1 MNIPLNE
8 EKTLVITPLQIQRTV
23 FALLSV
29 VMAAV
34 VCKRSLPQGKAAIA
48 RLDGELQR
56 LTFRP
61 AAVTLYVGETFDS
74 LPECSPPSSR
84 LDKDAYT
91 WELLDDGVLTVEN
104 GHIVAAKNGTTTL
117 TASARHLTASV
128 GVTVQ
133 YRELPPDSTLPRL
146 YYEKLPIANYQN
158 TLEADDVPAD
168 LMAIPAEYVAENYGT
183 LYISAE
189 TFEAYQALLRAM
201 QSEVSGCRM
210 HIISAY
216 RSYAR
221 QSQLYDNAVQRY
233 INAGN
238 SSTQARLLALNTTQT
253 PGNSEHQ
260 LGCSIDVSN
269 DNTTDHNY
277 QNTPEGQWLA
287 ENAHKFGFVLRYP
300 ADKEEITR
308 IAYEPW
314 HIRYV
319 GVFHATYMYVN
330 HVCLEE
336 YVSLQEEAEAAA
348 YAYTANK

>member
-1 MNIPLNE
+1 MLSTEKQAMAGFIDGHASYFE
-8 EKTLVITPLQIQRTV
+8 EIADEIWEYAELSLKEYKSTALYCKKLQ
-23 FALLSV
+23 
-29 VMAAV
+29 
-34 VCKRSLPQGKAAIA
+34 
-48 RLDGELQR
+48 ELG
-56 LTFRP
+56 F
-61 AAVTLYVGETFDS
+61 AVT
-74 LPECSPPSSR
+74 
-84 LDKDAYT
+84 
-91 WELLDDGVLTVEN
+91 
-104 GHIVAAKNGTTTL
+104 
-117 TASARHLTASV
+117 
-128 GVTVQ
+128 
-133 YRELPPDSTLPRL
+133 
-146 YYEKLPIANYQN
+146 EKLGGVETAFCGSFGSGRPVIGILGEYDALSGLSQKAGAVSHDP
-158 TLEADDVPAD
+158 L
-168 LMAIPAEYVAENYGT
+168 IPGGSGHGCGHNLLGYGT

-336 YVSLQEEAEAAA
+336 YVALQQEAEAAA
-348 YAYTANK
+348 YAYTSDQ

>member
-1 MNIPLNE
+1 MKIRLKE
-8 EKTLVITPLQIQRTV
+8 DSYLTVTPRQVQRV
-23 FALLSV
+23 LFLMLSLAMV
-29 VMAAV
+29 AV
-34 VCKRSLPQGKAAIA
+34 VGKRAFSRGRWRVN
-48 RLDGELQR
+48 RLDSQLQSVS
-56 LTFRP
+56 FSHSH
-61 AAVTLYVGETFDS
+61 VELYVGES
-74 LPECSPPSSR
+74 LEEQPVLKPSYADIR
-84 LDKDAYT
+84 YT
-91 WELLDDGVLTVEN
+91 WEIENDGVLTVEN
-104 GHIVAAKNGTTTL
+104 GKIVAVRSGTTT
-117 TASARHLTASV
+117 V
-128 GVTVQ
+128 GVTAGDFSPTLRVTVS
-133 YRELPPDSTLPRL
+133 YKPLPPDSTLPPL
-146 YYEKLPIANYQN
+146 YYEKLPIANYRSS
-158 TLEADDVPAD
+158 LEADFVPD
-168 LMAIPAEYVAENYGT
+168 NLIAIPAEYVAENYAT
-183 LYISAE
+183 LYVTQE
-189 TFEAYQALLRAM
+189 TFDAYKELLSAM
-201 QSEVSGCRM
+201 RSELGGKCRM

-336 YVSLQEEAEAAA
+336 YVALQQEAEAAA
-348 YAYTANK
+348 YAYTSDQ